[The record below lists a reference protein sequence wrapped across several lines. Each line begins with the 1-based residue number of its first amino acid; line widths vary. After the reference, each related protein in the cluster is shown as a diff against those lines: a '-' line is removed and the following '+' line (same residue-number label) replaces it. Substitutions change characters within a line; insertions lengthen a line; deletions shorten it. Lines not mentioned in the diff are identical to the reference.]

1 MNMKPLSALRDNTR
15 ARVLEIQPG
24 SLAPRLVEMG
34 FCKGNEVR
42 VLYRAPFDGPL
53 VVCLGPSSVALRL
66 NEAELIWV
74 EEIIGEEA

>member
-1 MNMKPLSALRDNTR
+1 MKPLSEVRNDTR
-15 ARVLEIQPG
+15 ARVLEIQSG

-34 FCKGNEVR
+34 FCKGREVR

-53 VVCLGPSSVALRL
+53 AVYLGASSVALRL
-66 NEAELIWV
+66 NEAELVWV